1 MPECHGRR
9 VLYVG
14 LIFVLAGSARAEL
27 PIPKAKKT
35 ETVKKRE
42 SSTPD
47 ALSLRDRAPETTP
60 PPVVVRLLDRKES
73 GWDVAETDH
82 FHIYHVQQPDV
93 AREAAIAAERARTAA
108 YHKWFTDDSPDWEQR
123 GEVYIYAT
131 ARDYSAAS
139 GAPPVS
145 PGHSEIRVEG
155 TRVVM
160 RRIHV
165 HADDAGMLTA
175 VLPHEVTHTVLAGQF
190 GDKQVPRW
198 ADEGMAVLDEPQER
212 IDRHLL
218 ALPRQR
224 DAGRLFTAR
233 ELIGLK
239 DYPEPRRITA
249 FYAQS
254 VSLAE
259 FLAKTKS
266 PRVLARFIKDGER
279 DGYEKSLKR
288 HYGWGFDQLE
298 QRWQKHAFGE

>member
-1 MPECHGRR
+1 
-9 VLYVG
+9 

-27 PIPKAKKT
+27 PTPTAKKT

-42 SSTPD
+42 SLSPD
-47 ALSLRDRAPETTP
+47 ALSPRDRAQETTP
-60 PPVVVRLLDRKES
+60 PPIVVRLLDRREA

-82 FHIYHVQQPDV
+82 FRVFHVEQPDL

-108 YHKWFTDDSPDWEQR
+108 YHKWFTDDSPDWDQC

-131 ARDYSAAS
+131 GRDYSAGS
-139 GAPPVS
+139 GAPPFS
-145 PGHSEIRVEG
+145 PGHSEIRVDG
-155 TRVVM
+155 GRVVM

-165 HADDAGMLTA
+165 HADDAGMVSA

-212 IDRHLL
+212 IDRHLNT
-218 ALPRQR
+218 LPRQR
-224 DAGRLFTAR
+224 KAGQLYTAR

-239 DYPEPRRITA
+239 DYPEPRRIAA

-259 FLAKTKS
+259 FLAKSKS
-266 PRVLARFIKDGER
+266 PRELARFIKDGER
-279 DGYEKSLKR
+279 DGYEKSLKS
-288 HYGWGFDQLE
+288 HFGWDFDQLE
-298 QRWQKHAFGE
+298 RRWQKHAFGE